1 MQLADTATPAEVR
14 RALFPG
20 LDELLGR
27 YTGYLMG
34 CRFLPPPPAPES
46 GAIGR
51 GDLRMI
57 GEGVP
62 AVVFAP
68 LSRTNRS

>member
-1 MQLADTATPAEVR
+1 
-14 RALFPG
+14 
-20 LDELLGR
+20 
-27 YTGYLMG
+27 MG